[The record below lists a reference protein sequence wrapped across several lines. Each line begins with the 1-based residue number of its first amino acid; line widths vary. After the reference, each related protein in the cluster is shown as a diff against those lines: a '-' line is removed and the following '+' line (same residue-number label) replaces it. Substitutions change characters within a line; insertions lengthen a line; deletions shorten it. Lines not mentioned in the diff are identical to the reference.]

1 LNQEKKRKEKT
12 FRNVFILAHPISLYK
27 SGAAVWSL
35 NDQLFGK
42 TLAGITPHT
51 PKQGHEIIPTVTAK
65 GRFLGVSNVLTN
77 GVKADG
83 EICAFVFVY
92 T

>member
-1 LNQEKKRKEKT
+1 VEPERPAFWK
-12 FRNVFILAHPISLYK
+12 
-27 SGAAVWSL
+27 
-35 NDQLFGK
+35 DFGWRYS
-42 TLAGITPHT
+42 PHT

-92 T
+92 TLMRLFWEI